1 MLQQSKSSI
10 CHGRSSAFCGL
21 QPVPSCSP
29 RSKLGTTWSRRPYY
43 MQCELCWRHVKS
55 IFHVAGW
62 RVVVN
67 NKHSILRV
75 EAMYRRYRSTKQRTI
90 LLIGHMRCDDEE
102 CRPWLR
108 RSGRTR
114 HVYALVRTF
123 CSRSARARGQGRER
137 RPEPPAWIIVPRP
150 KLVLKQQIRV
160 TSGLPR
166 LPTHLLS
173 ATHSLTR
180 TRPLSSLLTSPRSF
194 FCIPL
199 AWKDDRWIASLKA
212 RCCFQSTR

>member
-137 RPEPPAWIIVPRP
+137 RPEPPAWIIT
-150 KLVLKQQIRV
+150 KAE
-160 TSGLPR
+160 TC
-166 LPTHLLS
+166 TETANS
-173 ATHSLTR
+173 ALR
-180 TRPLSSLLTSPRSF
+180 R
-194 FCIPL
+194 
-199 AWKDDRWIASLKA
+199 ASLVC
-212 RCCFQSTR
+212 RHIC